1 MKSKNGNGKI
11 LYVDDSREN
20 LDGFYY
26 TFYRTFDIFTA
37 INGKEAL
44 EIIAST
50 PIQLV
55 ISDQRMP
62 DITGIELIDIIKK
75 EHPNIIFILIT
86 AYTDLDVMLDA
97 INKAGVFR
105 FMVKPWE
112 KSDMRHTITNALET
126 YTLKEA
132 NKELIDDLITFNKAL
147 ESTNITL
154 QKEIEER
161 KKVEEQL
168 RNYQLN
174 LESIIKDRTEKLDNA
189 NKGLT
194 LLNEQLQVTNNRLNE
209 ENTERE
215 KAQAELE
222 EYQNHLELLVQ
233 EKTYQIIESEEKY
246 KTVFESSVEPIV
258 ILSQQWSILKANS
271 AFFKTTG
278 YSDQNLANINV
289 FDLLPSK
296 NKEKAKLVMVHI
308 MEHGYLRDIETEIIG
323 FNGQKSIFNIN
334 AKRISYEKNS
344 AILIIGQNIT
354 DKKNLQKKIYQ
365 AMLEGEEKER
375 QKLANDLH
383 DEVGPLLSS
392 LKLYIDAL
400 KNINLD
406 PPTQRTFLAN
416 SFDLVSSTIAS
427 IREISNSLSPAIL
440 TKFGLIASLNTL
452 IDKTKPLIVVNF
464 YNDIYDMRFPNH
476 IEIII
481 YRVIKELINNTIKH
495 AKATLIEI
503 DISLKSDFLLLY
515 YADNGCGFAYQKPM
529 QENKKGLG
537 LSSILNRAKS
547 IDATAEFVTA
557 PGNGLKFYL
566 EVPLKIKTNDKISD
580 N

>member
-37 INGKEAL
+37 TNGAEAL
-44 EIIAST
+44 EIIGRES
-50 PIQLV
+50 IQLV
-55 ISDQRMP
+55 ITDQRMP

-86 AYTDLDVMLDA
+86 AYTDLEVMLDA

-126 YTLKEA
+126 FTLKEA

-174 LESIIKDRTEKLDNA
+174 LENIIKDRTEELDNA

-194 LLNEQLQVTNNRLNE
+194 LLNEQLQVTNDRLNE
-209 ENTERE
+209 ENAERQRAQTE
-215 KAQAELE
+215 LV
-222 EYQNHLELLVQ
+222 EYKNHLELLVQ
-233 EKTYQIIESEEKY
+233 DKTRQIIESEEKY

-258 ILSQQWSILKANS
+258 ILSRHWTILKANS
-271 AFFKTTG
+271 AFFKTIG
-278 YSDQNLANINV
+278 YADQDLANINA
-289 FDLLPSK
+289 FDLLPPK
-296 NKEKAKLVMVHI
+296 NKEKAQLVMDHI
-308 MEHGYLRDIETEIIG
+308 LDHGYFRDIETDIIG
-323 FNGQKSIFNIN
+323 FNGLKSTFNIN
-334 AKRISYEKNS
+334 ARLISYEKNN
-344 AILIIGQNIT
+344 AVLIVGQNIT

-406 PPTQRTFLAN
+406 PQTQRTFLAN
-416 SFDLVSSTIAS
+416 SFDLVTSTIAS

-440 TKFGLIASLNTL
+440 AKFGLIASLNTL
-452 IDKTKPLIVVNF
+452 IEKTIPLIGVNF
-464 YNDIYDMRFPNH
+464 YNDIYDMRFPHH

-481 YRVIKELINNTIKH
+481 YRIIKELINNTIKH
-495 AKATLIEI
+495 ANATLIEI

-515 YADNGCGFAYQKPM
+515 YADNGCGFVYQKPP
-529 QENKKGLG
+529 QDNKKGLG
-537 LSSILNRAKS
+537 LNSILNRAKS

-566 EVPLKIKTNDKISD
+566 EIPIKIKPNDKTS
-580 N
+580 NN

>member
-37 INGKEAL
+37 INGQEAL
-44 EIIAST
+44 EILAHEQ
-50 PIQLV
+50 IQLV

-62 DITGIELIDIIKK
+62 DITGIALFDIIKK
-75 EHPNIIFILIT
+75 DYPNLIFILIT

-126 YTLKEA
+126 FNLKAA

-168 RNYQLN
+168 RNYQIN
-174 LESIIKDRTEKLDNA
+174 LENIIKDRTEALDKA
-189 NKGLT
+189 NQGLT

-209 ENTERE
+209 ENSERK
-215 KAQAELE
+215 KAQTELE
-222 EYQNHLELLVQ
+222 EYKNHLEILVQ
-233 EKTYQIIESEEKY
+233 DKTYQIIESEEKY

-258 ILSQQWSILKANS
+258 IISPGGTILKANS
-271 AFFKTTG
+271 AFFRVTG
-278 YSDQNLANINV
+278 YSEQTLASIDIY
-289 FDLLPSK
+289 DLLPSK
-296 NKEKAKLVMVHI
+296 NKERAKMVMDHI
-308 MEHGYLRDIETEIIG
+308 VNHGYLRDIETEVVG
-323 FNGQKSIFNIN
+323 LNGQKTIFNVN
-334 AKRISYEKNS
+334 AKQIAYEKTS
-344 AILIIGQNIT
+344 AVLIIGQNIT

-406 PPTQRTFLAN
+406 PQTQRTFLAN
-416 SFDLVSSTIAS
+416 SFDLVTSTIAS

-440 TKFGLIASLNTL
+440 SKFGLIASLNTL
-452 IDKTKPLIVVNF
+452 IEKTKPLIGVNF
-464 YNDIYDMRFPNH
+464 YNDIYDMRFLHH
-476 IEIII
+476 IEIIL
-481 YRVIKELINNTIKH
+481 YRIVKELINNTIKH
-495 AKATLIEI
+495 ANASLIEI

-515 YADNGCGFAYQKPM
+515 YADNGCGFAYQKPS
-529 QENKKGLG
+529 QDNKKGLG
-537 LSSILNRAKS
+537 LNSILNRAKS
-547 IDATAEFVTA
+547 IDATAEFVTS

-566 EVPLKIKTNDKISD
+566 EIPIKIKANDKIS
-580 N
+580 NN